1 MGGSQGPLG
10 HPTAS
15 LSHLEEMRIDWKLV
29 PSEKVCQQ
37 PELVRVV
44 KDASDVWSR
53 EEVVHDDLLFQEVR
67 QTLWRDRMRSQMPAG
82 SDCSPEEQEERTIK
96 GWIGKDNGGEETW
109 WEPTVGNYE
118 EAGNVG
124 PEV

>member
-82 SDCSPEEQEERTIK
+82 FDCSPEEQEERTIK
-96 GWIGKDNGGEETW
+96 GWIGKDNGGE
-109 WEPTVGNYE
+109 VSS
-118 EAGNVG
+118 
-124 PEV
+124 

>member
-29 PSEKVCQQ
+29 PSEKVCRQ

-44 KDASDVWSR
+44 KVAFGVWSR
-53 EEVVHDDLLFQEVR
+53 EEVVHDDWLFQEVR
-67 QTLWRDRMRSQMPAG
+67 QTLWRDRMRSQTLLDLTAPLR
-82 SDCSPEEQEERTIK
+82 SRKREQSR
-96 GWIGKDNGGEETW
+96 GG
-109 WEPTVGNYE
+109 
-118 EAGNVG
+118 
-124 PEV
+124 